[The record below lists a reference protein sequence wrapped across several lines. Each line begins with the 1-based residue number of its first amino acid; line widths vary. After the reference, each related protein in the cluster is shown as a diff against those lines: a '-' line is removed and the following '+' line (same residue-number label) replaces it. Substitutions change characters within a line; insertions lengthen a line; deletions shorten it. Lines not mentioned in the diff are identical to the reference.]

1 MDEKTRIMIS
11 LGAATA
17 ANCIPCFE
25 HFYGKA
31 DAAGLPPEEIQRAT
45 EIGEQV
51 SKGAQMAIRRN
62 INATIFQG
70 QGCSQ
75 GTTENCK
82 ANSSC
87 CG

>member
-1 MDEKTRIMIS
+1 MDERTKVLIS

-25 HFYGKA
+25 HFFEKA
-31 DAAGLPPEEIQRAT
+31 STLGLTPEEVQGAA

-51 SKGAQMAIRRN
+51 NKGAQMAIRRTVN
-62 INATIFQG
+62 GVVFQG
-70 QGCSQ
+70 LACAQERPESGKS
-75 GTTENCK
+75 ER
-82 ANSSC
+82 SC